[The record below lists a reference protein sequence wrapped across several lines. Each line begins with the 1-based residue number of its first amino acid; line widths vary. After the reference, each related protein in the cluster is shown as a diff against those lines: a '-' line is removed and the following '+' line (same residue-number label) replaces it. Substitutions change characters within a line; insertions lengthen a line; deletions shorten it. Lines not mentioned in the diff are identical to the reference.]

1 MVTADA
7 KVKVENRGLHSAL
20 PLALLSFPS
29 GLHFAFSGKMWY
41 SGDDRGLDAWTQR
54 DLLTGRPKK

>member
-1 MVTADA
+1 MSMVTADA

-29 GLHFAFSGKMWY
+29 GLHFAFSGKMWC
-41 SGDDRGLDAWTQR
+41 SGDDRGLDA
-54 DLLTGRPKK
+54 